1 MSDIIDC
8 QADVLLLTAVPDE
21 LEVLLELDKNWTK
34 GKDTS
39 GYPIHRQTDADGRV
53 WLLARATEMGG
64 DAASNVATRLVT
76 QFRPKCLA
84 MVGVCAGWRGKVK
97 LGDVVLADRLFRY
110 DAGKVKTNID
120 NGDKEDVLLRDIKT
134 YNLNPKWKQNA
145 EDLATEWRPLEWH
158 FEKPLGYEFQETWL
172 INSLATTAKDET
184 SELIQSEERK
194 RKCPDWATILE
205 RLERKAL
212 IKVGRDL
219 TLTKEGR
226 SLAQEISIRSPD
238 GSPEQEGASK
248 AHIAP
253 IGSGTQ
259 VIEDP
264 ELFPQIALSVRK
276 VLGVEMEGSA
286 IASVAEIEGVDH
298 CVVAKGVS
306 DHADPDKDDRFR
318 PFAIEASY
326 RFLRKIIEENLV
338 PAQKKTLS

>member
-1 MSDIIDC
+1 
-8 QADVLLLTAVPDE
+8 
-21 LEVLLELDKNWTK
+21 
-34 GKDTS
+34 
-39 GYPIHRQTDADGRV
+39 
-53 WLLARATEMGG
+53 MGG
-64 DAASNVATRLVT
+64 EAASNVATRLTT

-110 DAGKVKTNID
+110 DAGKIKTNID
-120 NGDKEDVLLRDIKT
+120 NGNNEDVFLRDIKT

-145 EDLATEWRPLEWH
+145 EDLATAWRPLEWH
-158 FEKPLGYEFQETWL
+158 FEKPFGYEYQETWL
-172 INSLATTAKDET
+172 INSLATVEKGD
-184 SELIQSEERK
+184 SSKLIQSEERK
-194 RKCPDWATILE
+194 RMCPDWTTVLN
-205 RLERKAL
+205 RLEKKAL
-212 IKVGRDL
+212 ISVDRDL
-219 TLTKEGR
+219 ALTKKGR
-226 SLAQEISIRSPD
+226 AFAKERSIRSPD
-238 GSPEQEGASK
+238 GPPEQETSAK

-264 ELFPQIALSVRK
+264 GLFPQIALSVRK
-276 VLGVEMEGSA
+276 ILGVEMEGSA
-286 IASVAEIEGVDH
+286 VANVAAIEGVEH

-326 RFLRKIIEENLV
+326 RFLRQIIEENLV